1 MSRSR
6 RTVLD
11 VQQVARTCFVGP
23 RLFAELLAIA
33 VFALLLDIA
42 GGDAAAQAP
51 SDAMREEFEGWIQN
65 VTTSDAHEYG
75 ALDNV
80 GQPMGPAKIIQ
91 DPAGGYMAI
100 YHVAEA
106 NGTFVVDLAIST
118 DLMHW
123 DFQVQLGTN
132 ASQPYLTYLP
142 NAGFVAAW
150 EQTPNNHIRF
160 SYYTSRASLLAGVA
174 AKTFDAPMTLSTCAE
189 GTPSIYSATLSPN
202 ISQLTLDVGGHF
214 YQNCTADREQR
225 GVLTNF
231 SSWSTSVQT
240 GLDNAILAFGIQGN
254 IGDRDAMNY
263 RGYALGLVEGQFTS
277 GDFGSW
283 RIFCY
288 DYQTGNADELHIT
301 TDGGSASF
309 GNPRVTSIIAPN
321 GKPAIVVTLFIFTP
335 NNAPGEAGELIYY
348 KTYDFTSAG
357 GAVPVS
363 LASAYN
369 RTGMVSDGTT
379 FEGGLDGSGN
389 AYSDYLVGA
398 LPAWNVP
405 PFLLGPVD
413 SPNVVS
419 AMDTTI
425 PLPAGQFAT
434 LQMLGTGVNG
444 SQAAQNITLTYLDN
458 TTSTLTQ
465 SLSDWST
472 PQNFPGE
479 SDALNMAYFDRS
491 SGFADNQTTYLY
503 RYLFGL
509 DSTKTVSSLTLP
521 NDDNVEVVAL
531 TLVPTTGANFS
542 LSSNSSSLSVAAGGT
557 ATSALTLT
565 PSVPGGFTQPV
576 SLTCS
581 VASAGLAC
589 SMSPASVTPTFAT
602 LVALTVQ
609 AGNSAA
615 PGTALVTVTGA
626 SGNLT
631 SSTTLN
637 LTVTPAVASYALS
650 AGTASPA
657 LINPGGS
664 SQATVTESS
673 ANGYTGTVTL
683 ACSVTLTVAFTPGQA
698 NCSFGNTSPVTVGA
712 SGGTAM
718 MTFSTVA
725 PSASM
730 LRRSNV
736 FYALLLP
743 ISGLALIGF
752 GFGSGASGGK
762 KLLGFLFLGI
772 VLAGVTIMLACGGG
786 SSGGGGS
793 PGTPAGVYTV
803 TITGKDANGA
813 APSNAN
819 PVTVTITVN

>member
-1 MSRSR
+1 VS
-6 RTVLD
+6 
-11 VQQVARTCFVGP
+11 
-23 RLFAELLAIA
+23 
-33 VFALLLDIA
+33 ALLLDVA

-51 SDAMREEFEGWIQN
+51 SDAMREEFEGWVQN
-65 VTTSDAHEYG
+65 VTSSDAHEYG
-75 ALDNV
+75 ALDNI
-80 GQPMGPAKIIQ
+80 GQPLGPMKIIQ
-91 DPAGGYMAI
+91 DPAGGYLAI

-132 ASQPYLTYLP
+132 ASQPYITYLP
-142 NAGFVAAW
+142 DGGFVTAW
-150 EQTPNNHIRF
+150 EQTPNNHFRL
-160 SYYTSRASLLAGVA
+160 SYYSSRVSLLAGVA

-202 ISQLTLDVGGHF
+202 IDQSTLDVGGDF
-214 YQNCTADREQR
+214 KQNCAVVREER
-225 GVLTNF
+225 GILTNF
-231 SSWSTSVQT
+231 NSWSTRVDT
-240 GLDNAILAFGIQGN
+240 AVDNAIWALGIQGDV
-254 IGDRDAMNY
+254 GGRDALNY
-263 RGYALGLVEGQFTS
+263 RGYALGLVEGWLIE
-277 GDFGSW
+277 GDWGSW

-288 DYQTGNADELHIT
+288 DYQTGNADELKIT

-309 GNPRVTSIIAPN
+309 GAPHVTNIIAPN
-321 GKPAIVVTLFIFTP
+321 GKPAIVVAVYIYSQD
-335 NNAPGEAGELIYY
+335 NAPGEAGELIYY

-405 PFLLGPVD
+405 PFLMGPVD

-419 AMDTTI
+419 ATDTTI

-444 SQAAQNITLTYLDN
+444 SQAAQNITLTYSDN
-458 TTSTLTQ
+458 SISTLTQ
-465 SLSDWST
+465 GLSDWSA

-509 DSTKTVSSLTLP
+509 DSTKTVSSITLP
-521 NDDNVEVVAL
+521 NNGNVEVVAL

-542 LSSNSSSLSVAAGGT
+542 ISSKSSSLSVAAGGT
-557 ATSALTLT
+557 ATSTLTLT
-565 PSVPGGFTQPV
+565 PSVAGGFTQPV

-581 VASAGLAC
+581 VAPAGPAC

-602 LVALTVQ
+602 PVALTVQ
-609 AGNSAA
+609 ASDSAA
-615 PGTALVTVTGA
+615 PGSALVTVTGA
-626 SGNLT
+626 SGNLAST
-631 SSTTLN
+631 TTLN
-637 LTVTPAVASYALS
+637 LTVTPPVANYALS

-657 LINPGGS
+657 SINPGGS
-664 SQATVTESS
+664 SQATVTVSS

-683 ACSVTLTVAFTPGQA
+683 ACSVTSTVTFTPGQA

-725 PSASM
+725 PSASV
-730 LRRSNV
+730 LRRMNV
-736 FYALLLP
+736 YYALLLP

-752 GFGSGASGGK
+752 GFGSGASDRK
-762 KLLGFLFLGI
+762 KLLGLLFLGI
-772 VLAGVTIMLACGGG
+772 VLAGVIIMSACGGG
-786 SSGGGGS
+786 SSGGGGGGS
-793 PGTPAGVYTV
+793 PGTPAGNYTV

-813 APSNAN
+813 APSNSS